1 MPYTYVTVALSSTQ
15 IKKLKSKSA
24 KENGTSITLKPSQ
37 MNTGTHKLSLT
48 ASQKKRYDVAA
59 RANRGVNVKFS
70 AGAISDMEKH
80 GGFFPFLIPA
90 LAALATGALSGAA
103 GFGTKKLLDKVAG
116 GSIMTKS
123 SRKKKGAGLR
133 LPGSRFT
140 RTYPQ

>member
-1 MPYTYVTVALSSTQ
+1 MPYTYVTVALSPTQ

-24 KENGTSITLKPSQ
+24 KQNGTSITLKPIQ

-48 ASQKKRYDVAA
+48 ATQARRYSAA
-59 RANRGVNVKFS
+59 AGANRGVNIKFS
-70 AGAISDMEKH
+70 AGAIADMEKH
-80 GGFFPFLIPA
+80 GGFLPFLIPA

-103 GFGTKKLLDKVAG
+103 SFGVKKALDKATG
-116 GSIMTKS
+116 GSIR
-123 SRKKKGAGLR
+123 RKKKGTGLR